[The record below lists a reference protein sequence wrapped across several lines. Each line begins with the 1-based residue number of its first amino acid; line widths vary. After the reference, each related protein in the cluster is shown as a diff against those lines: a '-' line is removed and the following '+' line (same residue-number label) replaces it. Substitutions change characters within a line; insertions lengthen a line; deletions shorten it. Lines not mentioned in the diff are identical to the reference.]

1 MSRKTKYNPFLKA
14 NFAAAHLFLTGGL
27 IIPAFL
33 FQNNLIVRVV
43 QVLVFAGLASFA
55 GKRIKWNYFLVMV
68 GSITAFN
75 LLQPLGEV
83 ILRVGPFAVTRGAL
97 NQGLEK
103 GFTIVGLV
111 FISLFSIRPDLR
123 LPGRIGGLVGRVF
136 YYFERIIEGKKNIE
150 ARRLIESIDA
160 ILLSIYMPGQTEPAA
175 GEAAFAEAGKTSW
188 IGAVCMGLLIFLN
201 WSALVFLPQV

>member
-1 MSRKTKYNPFLKA
+1 MSRKTQYNPFLKA
-14 NFAAAHLFLTGGL
+14 HFSAVHLFLTGGL

-33 FQNNLIVRVV
+33 FQNNLTVRVS
-43 QVLVFAGLASFA
+43 QVLLFAALASFA

-83 ILRVGPFAVTRGAL
+83 ILRIGPFAITRGAL

-123 LPGRIGGLVGRVF
+123 LPGKVGGLVARVF
-136 YYFERIIEGKKNIE
+136 FYFERIIEGKKQIE
-150 ARRLIESIDA
+150 PRRLIESIDT
-160 ILLSIYMPGQTEPAA
+160 ILLSIYTPGQTQLAG
-175 GEAAFAEAGKTSW
+175 GEATFTEAGQTTW
-188 IGAVCMGLLIFLN
+188 VGVVCMTTLVLLN
-201 WSALVFLPQV
+201 WSALFLAPLA

>member
-1 MSRKTKYNPFLKA
+1 MSRKTHTNPFLKA
-14 NFAAAHLFLTGGL
+14 NFAATHLFLTGGL

-33 FQNNLIVRVV
+33 FQNDLTVRVS
-43 QVLVFAGLASFA
+43 QVLLFAALATFA

-83 ILRVGPFAVTRGAL
+83 ILRVGPLAITRGAL

-123 LPGRIGGLVGRVF
+123 LPGRVGGLVARVF
-136 YYFERIIEGKKNIE
+136 FYFERIIEGKKNIE
-150 ARRLIESIDA
+150 ARRLIESIDT
-160 ILLSIYMPGQTEPAA
+160 ILLSIYTPGQTQPAS
-175 GEAAFAEAGKTSW
+175 GEASFAEAGHTTW
-188 IGAVCMGLLIFLN
+188 LGALCMFGLVFLN
-201 WSALVFLPQV
+201 WSALFFVPLV